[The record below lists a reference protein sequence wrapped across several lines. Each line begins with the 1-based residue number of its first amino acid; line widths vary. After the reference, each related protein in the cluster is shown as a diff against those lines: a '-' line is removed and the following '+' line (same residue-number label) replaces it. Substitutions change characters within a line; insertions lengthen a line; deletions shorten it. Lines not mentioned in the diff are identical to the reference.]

1 MYIITIIIA
10 ILILVAFF
18 EYLYALNPQRV
29 PLHYAPGQHHILN
42 SYLIIYVFSAFLIG
56 IALILIINIL
66 KDSIYQI
73 KNLIYKRKQYIKTEL
88 DNSVNKA
95 FDA

>member
-29 PLHYAPGQHHILN
+29 LYA
-42 SYLIIYVFSAFLIG
+42 
-56 IALILIINIL
+56 
-66 KDSIYQI
+66 
-73 KNLIYKRKQYIKTEL
+73 YK
-88 DNSVNKA
+88 S
-95 FDA
+95 